1 MAFTTFFLLSLFAFA
16 TTIPLV
22 TFTEAVSSILD
33 VSSLNRTSFPPGFIF
48 GSAASAYQEDVGIM
62 KNMSFDA
69 YRLSI
74 SWSRILPS
82 IQPFVTLFHWDLPQ
96 ALEDEYGGFLSPQ
109 IVNDYR
115 DYAEVCFKEFGDR
128 VKHWITLNEPSTYS
142 TGGYSIGMFPPG
154 RCSDWQNLNCTGGDS
169 ATEPY
174 LVAHNLLLAHAAAV
188 QLYKTKYQV
197 PLLLKRSKNTFEEG
211 KIGIT
216 LISHWFVPATD
227 SKLDQRATQRA
238 FDSMLG
244 WFMEPLTKGEYPKS
258 MRSLVGSR
266 LPKFSKEQAR
276 LLTGSF
282 DFLGLNYYTAMY
294 VSNAPNQTNAQ
305 PTYLTDSLANMTY
318 VWNGKP
324 IGPKAASFWLYV
336 YPRGFQN
343 LLLYIKEKY
352 NNPIIYITENGI
364 DEHNDPTISLDQA
377 LVDVDRIKYHYEHL
391 FYLREAIRNGSNVKG
406 YFLWSLLDNFEWEEG
421 YTVRFGLYFVDY
433 NNNFRRYQK
442 LSAQWFQRF
451 LKNLTVFFL
460 IKGTQILNHISS
472 YQMEF
477 KAFLLV
483 GLFALV
489 TISASVSFAEEV
501 VAPILD
507 VSSLNRTSF
516 PKGFIF
522 GTASAA
528 YQEDVGIMKHMNLDA
543 YRLSISWSRIL
554 PRIQPFVT
562 LFHWDLPQT
571 LEEEY
576 GGFLSPDIV
585 KHFGEYVDVCFKEFG
600 DRVKHWITLN
610 EPFTYSFAG
619 YALGQFVPARCSKWV
634 NPNCIGG
641 DSGTEPY
648 VVAHHLLLAHAA
660 AVQIYKNKYQAS
672 QKGVIGITLVSSW
685 FEPRSNS
692 NEDKEAAKR
701 AIDFMF
707 GWFMAPLAT
716 GDYPKSMRSLV
727 GNRLPKFNTQQATE
741 VNGSFDFI
749 GLNYYTAKYASPAPK
764 LNDGKLNYITDSLAN
779 LTDERNGIPIGPR
792 AASDWLYV
800 YPKGIKEVLLHIK
813 NDYNNPLI
821 YITENGM
828 DEYDDP
834 TLSLKEALMD
844 TFRID
849 YHYRHLFYLQSAI
862 W

>member
-48 GSAASAYQEDVGIM
+48 GSAASAYQYEGAANEDGRGACIWDTFAHKYPEKIMDGSNADVPIDEYHMYKEDVGIM

-74 SWSRILPS
+74 SWSRILPKGRLS
-82 IQPFVTLFHWDLPQ
+82 GGINQEGIKYYNNLINELVANGIQPFVTLFHWDLPQ

-451 LKNLTVFFL
+451 LKNL
-460 IKGTQILNHISS
+460 
-472 YQMEF
+472 
-477 KAFLLV
+477 
-483 GLFALV
+483 
-489 TISASVSFAEEV
+489 
-501 VAPILD
+501 
-507 VSSLNRTSF
+507 
-516 PKGFIF
+516 
-522 GTASAA
+522 
-528 YQEDVGIMKHMNLDA
+528 
-543 YRLSISWSRIL
+543 
-554 PRIQPFVT
+554 
-562 LFHWDLPQT
+562 
-571 LEEEY
+571 
-576 GGFLSPDIV
+576 
-585 KHFGEYVDVCFKEFG
+585 
-600 DRVKHWITLN
+600 
-610 EPFTYSFAG
+610 
-619 YALGQFVPARCSKWV
+619 
-634 NPNCIGG
+634 
-641 DSGTEPY
+641 
-648 VVAHHLLLAHAA
+648 
-660 AVQIYKNKYQAS
+660 
-672 QKGVIGITLVSSW
+672 
-685 FEPRSNS
+685 
-692 NEDKEAAKR
+692 
-701 AIDFMF
+701 
-707 GWFMAPLAT
+707 
-716 GDYPKSMRSLV
+716 
-727 GNRLPKFNTQQATE
+727 
-741 VNGSFDFI
+741 
-749 GLNYYTAKYASPAPK
+749 
-764 LNDGKLNYITDSLAN
+764 
-779 LTDERNGIPIGPR
+779 
-792 AASDWLYV
+792 
-800 YPKGIKEVLLHIK
+800 
-813 NDYNNPLI
+813 
-821 YITENGM
+821 
-828 DEYDDP
+828 
-834 TLSLKEALMD
+834 
-844 TFRID
+844 
-849 YHYRHLFYLQSAI
+849 
-862 W
+862 